1 MDVFGAKCV
10 ACHTLDGDGGTEG
23 PDLTHAA
30 RKPGHDAAWLV
41 RWISDPAAVDPNAEM
56 PAFAGKLSDV
66 QIHAIAAYL
75 AQRK

>member
-1 MDVFGAKCV
+1 MRDPESGA
-10 ACHTLDGDGGTEG
+10 
-23 PDLTHAA
+23 AA
-30 RKPGHDAAWLV
+30 ADRARRP
-41 RWISDPAAVDPNAEM
+41 SDPAAVDPNAEM